1 MPSPSEK
8 SAILIIDDQP
18 AFPEDLIAMAGD
30 EFQVIIA
37 ATGEE
42 GLSKF
47 RESPADL
54 ILLDLKLGRGMDG
67 LETLRQLKKIDP
79 DAAVIII
86 TAHASHET
94 ALEAGRLGVLDY
106 QSKALNLKALR
117 PVIQQHL
124 QNQLLRRAYRE
135 ELQHQYPR
143 FVGESAVVRQLFND
157 IAAVAPTDSVVLITG
172 ESGTGKELVARE
184 IHRQS
189 LRASRAMLTINCSNL
204 SPELCDNEFFGHGRG
219 AFTGAD
225 RMQKGKFEEAG
236 GSTLFLDEVGD
247 LPLASQPKILR
258 ALEYG
263 TFTRLGE
270 TQERRTDVRLVA
282 ATNKNLPLEV
292 TARRFRDDLLR
303 RLDHI
308 HLHLPPLRERRD
320 DISLLVQYYLHYFS
334 VKMHKPV
341 PEVSEDF
348 LAGWRRYDWPG
359 NVRELGSFIEKAV
372 IYSRE
377 GRIEYARLP
386 SLASGAVASPQNYA
400 PLFDLPYERA
410 KETLLEEFQRE
421 YFREVV
427 TRCGGN
433 LTRAAEVAGVNRSTI
448 YRSLGREERVGDGES
463 G

>member
-8 SAILIIDDQP
+8 SSLLIIDDQP
-18 AFPEDLIAMAGD
+18 AFPENLIAMAGE
-30 EFQVIIA
+30 EFQIIIA
-37 ATGEE
+37 TTGEE
-42 GLSKF
+42 GLRKF

-54 ILLDLKLGRGMDG
+54 VLLDLKLGRGMDG

-79 DAAVIII
+79 DVAVIII

-117 PVIQQHL
+117 PVITQHL

-135 ELQHQYPR
+135 ELQRQYPR
-143 FVGESAVVRQLFND
+143 FIGESAVVRQLFND
-157 IAAVAPTDSVVLITG
+157 IAAVAPTASIVLITG

-204 SPELCDNEFFGHGRG
+204 SPELCDNEFFGHERG

-225 RMQKGKFEEAG
+225 RMQKGKFEAAD
-236 GSTLFLDEVGD
+236 GSTLFLDEIGD

-258 ALEYG
+258 AIEYG

-270 TQERRTDVRLVA
+270 TQTRSADVRLVA
-282 ATNKNLPLEV
+282 ATNKNLPREV
-292 TARRFRDDLLR
+292 VAGRFREDLLR
-303 RLDHI
+303 RLDRI
-308 HLHLPPLRERRD
+308 HVHAPALRERKE
-320 DISLLVQYYLHYFS
+320 DIPLLVRYYLEYFS
-334 VKMHKPV
+334 VKMHKPL
-341 PEVSEDF
+341 PEIGAEL
-348 LAGWRRYDWPG
+348 LAAWRRYDWPG
-359 NVRELGSFIEKAV
+359 NVRELSSFIEKAM
-372 IYSRE
+372 IHSHD
-377 GRIEYARLP
+377 GRIDHTRLP
-386 SLASGAVASPQNYA
+386 QLEGSAAVALQTYT
-400 PLFDLPYERA
+400 PLFDLPYEQA
-410 KETLLEEFQRE
+410 KEKLLEEFQRE

-427 TRCGGN
+427 ARCDGN

-448 YRSLGREERVGDGES
+448 YRSLGWREGDGET